1 MLPFRP
7 IPQQIAIKAAAHHSS
22 KKAPPPTACS
32 TPAPTPS
39 SLPFQVAAVDQAC
52 IEAKLTPMTTRR
64 GLAADGAAA
73 AAAPVPEAAAVAKR
87 ALEEAPVTVQT
98 AASEPQRCLRAVYG
112 VVLLPARADGGRPA
126 GMLLL
131 PDLHPVLP
139 QGRCRLRGR
148 RGVRPDRQQL
158 PGQFGLLCG
167 HRYVRQRDVPGTCAC
182 VVKSFDA
189 LGWIARRVVPGPS
202 ALIVSLHG
210 RQSAHTCPPI
220 D

>member
-1 MLPFRP
+1 MLPSRP

-98 AASEPQRCLRAVYG
+98 AASEPQRCFNACVGTGLYTAPFYFQLVQTAGGQLECYCCQTCTPYYRKDVVVFEAGAVCAPTG
-112 VVLLPARADGGRPA
+112 SSC
-126 GMLLL
+126 
-131 PDLHPVLP
+131 
-139 QGRCRLRGR
+139 QGNSGCCAATDTC
-148 RGVRPDRQQL
+148 VS
-158 PGQFGLLCG
+158 
-167 HRYVRQRDVPGTCAC
+167 GTCQ
-182 VVKSFDA
+182 V
-189 LGWIARRVVPGPS
+189 RVRVW
-202 ALIVSLHG
+202 
-210 RQSAHTCPPI
+210 
-220 D
+220 